1 MWICDWGWANV
12 AGTCELG
19 TWKRKWES
27 DVVNTVKCEFLVSIS
42 LKTHVNLKHGNEIEK
57 EEESDAG
64 NTFIESFKCDE
75 CEFMADNK
83 QSLKTHVDLKH
94 GNENEEYRF

>member
-1 MWICDWGWANV
+1 M
-12 AGTCELG
+12 
-19 TWKRKWES
+19 
-27 DVVNTVKCEFLVSIS
+27 NTVKCDECEFMASIS
-42 LKTHVNLKHGNEIEK
+42 LKTHVILKHGNEIEK
-57 EEESDAG
+57 DEESDAG

-94 GNENEEYRF
+94 GNENEDDK

>member
-1 MWICDWGWANV
+1 M
-12 AGTCELG
+12 
-19 TWKRKWES
+19 
-27 DVVNTVKCEFLVSIS
+27 NTVKCDECEFMAKTEHS

-57 EEESDAG
+57 DEESDAG

-94 GNENEEYRF
+94 GNENEDDK